1 MLMIKLPTKYKLDE
15 NEGKYFSGYD
25 TITTESRDLIMVKKI
40 QIAIDGPAGAGKST
54 IAKIVAEA
62 LQFTYIDTGAMYRA
76 VTYKALNENIQLHDA
91 KSIEAM
97 LQNTAITL
105 KPSEQGQIVF
115 VDGKN
120 VSEAIRSNEV
130 TANVSEVA
138 AHANIREILVSMQQK
153 LAADG
158 GVVMDGR
165 DIATHVLKDAEL
177 KIFMSA
183 TVEERARRRFLDN
196 ERRGIPST
204 IETLQQEIALRDK
217 LDSEREASP
226 LIQAK
231 EALFL
236 DTTHLSIEEAADEII
251 ELAKQKMS

>member
-1 MLMIKLPTKYKLDE
+1 MM
-15 NEGKYFSGYD
+15 
-25 TITTESRDLIMVKKI
+25 KKI

-62 LQFTYIDTGAMYRA
+62 LRFTYIDTGAMYRA
-76 VTYKALNENIQLHDA
+76 VTYKAMKENIQLHDA
-91 KSIEAM
+91 GAIEKM
-97 LQNTAITL
+97 LQQTAITL
-105 KPSEQGQIVF
+105 KPSEQGQLVF
-115 VDGKN
+115 VDGQD
-120 VSEAIRSNEV
+120 VSQAIRSNEV

-138 AHANIREILVSMQQK
+138 AHANIREILVAMQQK

-177 KIFMSA
+177 KIYMSA
-183 TVEERARRRFLDN
+183 TVEERAHRRFLDN

-204 IETLQQEIALRDK
+204 IESLQKEIALRDK

-226 LIQAK
+226 LIQA
-231 EALFL
+231 EDALFL
-236 DTTHLSIEEAADEII
+236 DTTHLSIDEAAQEILK
-251 ELAKQKMS
+251 LAQQKMQ

>member
-1 MLMIKLPTKYKLDE
+1 
-15 NEGKYFSGYD
+15 
-25 TITTESRDLIMVKKI
+25 MVKKI

-54 IAKIVAEA
+54 IAKIVAET

-91 KSIEAM
+91 KSIETM
-97 LQNTAITL
+97 LQNTTITL

-115 VDGKN
+115 VDGQN

-204 IETLQQEIALRDK
+204 IATLQQEIALRDK

-226 LIQAK
+226 LIQA
-231 EALFL
+231 EDALFL
-236 DTTHLSIEEAADEII
+236 DTTHLTIQEAAQEII
-251 ELAKQKMS
+251 ELAQQKMS

>member
-1 MLMIKLPTKYKLDE
+1 M
-15 NEGKYFSGYD
+15 
-25 TITTESRDLIMVKKI
+25 KKI

-62 LQFTYIDTGAMYRA
+62 LRFTYIDTGAMYRA
-76 VTYKALNENIQLHDA
+76 VTYKAMKENIQLHDA
-91 KSIEAM
+91 EAIEKM
-97 LQNTAITL
+97 LQQTAITL
-105 KPSEQGQIVF
+105 KPSEQGQLVF
-115 VDGKN
+115 VDGQD
-120 VSEAIRSNEV
+120 VSQAIRSNEV

-138 AHANIREILVSMQQK
+138 AHANIREILVAMQQK

-177 KIFMSA
+177 KIYMSA
-183 TVEERARRRFLDN
+183 TVEERAHRRFLDN

-204 IETLQQEIALRDK
+204 IESLQKEIALRDK

-226 LIQAK
+226 LIQA
-231 EALFL
+231 EDALFL
-236 DTTHLSIEEAADEII
+236 DTTHLSIDEAAQEILK
-251 ELAKQKMS
+251 LAQQKMQ

>member
-1 MLMIKLPTKYKLDE
+1 
-15 NEGKYFSGYD
+15 
-25 TITTESRDLIMVKKI
+25 MVKKI

-91 KSIEAM
+91 ESIETM

-115 VDGKN
+115 VDGQN

-204 IETLQQEIALRDK
+204 IETLKQEIALRDK

-226 LIQAK
+226 LIQA
-231 EALFL
+231 EDALFL
-236 DTTHLSIEEAADEII
+236 DTTHLSIEEAAQEII
-251 ELAKQKMS
+251 ELAQQKMS